1 MFCFTPTGPF
11 VREHFSESL
20 VEANPATTE
29 QTSNNSP
36 HGDFTKDLS
45 HRISKNLWPLV
56 IGPRFA
62 GKTTTISSA
71 VKQLEPFS
79 TSAASGT
86 TSSLTSGPYTVLVL
100 KYFNFTD
107 FFFDNFHLLIRL

>member
-20 VEANPATTE
+20 VEATPATTE

-107 FFFDNFHLLIRL
+107 FFFLTIFIY